1 MGKLNQVVAVVTAKK
16 KLASDAITGAYHT
29 IQKAEL
35 FQGISRTYNPRDD
48 EGEKFPP
55 ESKIA
60 QASVPALL
68 NVVSGPLTEMFD
80 TVLTQDTAN
89 TLTSGAILVDGKC
102 IADRV
107 PVTYLLFLE
116 KQLTDL
122 TTFVRKLPVLDPSE
136 DWKWDERSNCYESAP
151 SESVK
156 SKKVP
161 KAFVKY
167 EATKEHPAQV
177 EMFTEDVVVGNWKT
191 IKFCGALKASD
202 KAAMLDRVRKLHE
215 AVVKTREA
223 CNSIDVTEHHVG
235 EAILNF
241 VFKGE

>member
-1 MGKLNQVVAVVTAKK
+1 MGKLNQVVAVVAAKK
-16 KLASDAITGAYHT
+16 KLATEAITNAYHA

-35 FQGISRTYNPRDD
+35 FNGISRTYTPRDD
-48 EGEKFPP
+48 EGERFPS
-55 ESKIA
+55 ESKTA
-60 QASVPALL
+60 QASVTAILES
-68 NVVSGPLTEMFD
+68 VTGPLTEMFD
-80 TVLTQDTAN
+80 TVLTQDVAN
-89 TLTSGAILVDGKC
+89 TLANSNVGD
-102 IADRV
+102 IAPGV

-122 TTFVRKLPVLDPSE
+122 TTFVSKLPVLDPAE
-136 DWKWDERSNCYESAP
+136 QWHWDDSANCYASAP

-156 SKKVP
+156 SKKIP

-191 IKFCGALKASD
+191 IKFSGALKAAD
-202 KAAMLDRVRKLHE
+202 KAAMLDRVRQLHE
-215 AVVKTREA
+215 AVVKAREA
-223 CNSIDVTEHHVG
+223 ANSADVAEQHIG
-235 EAILNF
+235 KRILDF

>member
-1 MGKLNQVVAVVTAKK
+1 MNQVVAVVTAKK
-16 KLASDAITGAYHT
+16 RLASDAITGAYHA
-29 IQKAEL
+29 IQKGEL
-35 FQGISRTYNPRDD
+35 FQGISRTYTPRDD

-55 ESKIA
+55 ESKVA
-60 QASVPALL
+60 QASVPLL
-68 NVVSGPLTEMFD
+68 LESVTGPMTEMFD
-80 TVLTQDTAN
+80 TVLTQDAAN
-89 TLTSGAILVDGKC
+89 TIAEGAIAVDGKV
-102 IADRV
+102 IAVSV

-116 KQLTDL
+116 KQLNDL
-122 TTFVRKLPVLDPSE
+122 ITFVGKLPVLDPSE
-136 DWKWDERSNCYESAP
+136 DWKWDERANCYSSSP

-177 EMFTEDVVVGNWKT
+177 EMFTEDVVVGSWKT
-191 IKFCGALKASD
+191 IKFSGALKASD
-202 KAAMLDRVRKLHE
+202 KAAMLDRARKLHE

-223 CNSIDVTEHHVG
+223 CNSIDVTEQRIG
-235 EAILNF
+235 SEILNF